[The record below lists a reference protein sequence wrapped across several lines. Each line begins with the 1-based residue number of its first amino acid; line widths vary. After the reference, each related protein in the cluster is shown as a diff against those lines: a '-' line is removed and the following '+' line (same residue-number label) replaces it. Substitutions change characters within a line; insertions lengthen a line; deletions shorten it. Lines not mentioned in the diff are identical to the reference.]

1 MIALMEGHN
10 ANAMPCR
17 WVLILPFTAVLSAQ
31 DLAQGDPPL
40 SAAAPNHDLSSN
52 GSDSGWVRAWMR
64 VAAKARASQPHFV
77 APLVTTHVMLV
88 QQFRYDLSWQR
99 DPSGGAITSN
109 YGSSRGLEIIP
120 LSRLEVG
127 IFPPSYVV
135 HQTNVANGFGDL
147 SYQVKFRAFSRTEG
161 KGDYFV
167 GFFLG
172 GSVPTG
178 GIPNGLGH
186 PVLSPTVAAAK
197 GLGSWDIQTTFGA
210 TLPTSGTSILG
221 RTLLFNT
228 EVDYRIKGK
237 IWPMIEQNSTFWV
250 DGPLS
255 GNKQVF
261 LTPGIVVGPFS
272 LHERLHVGFGFGVQT
287 AVSAF
292 HQYNHRWI
300 FSIRFPF

>member
-1 MIALMEGHN
+1 VQH
-10 ANAMPCR
+10 AMYCAP
-17 WVLILPFTAVLSAQ
+17 VLILLSTAVLCGQ
-31 DLAQGDPPL
+31 DLAQGDTPPA
-40 SAAAPNHDLSSN
+40 SNHDLSSN
-52 GSDSGWVRAWMR
+52 GKDSGWVRAWMQA
-64 VAAKARASQPHFV
+64 AAKARASQPHFV

-88 QQFRYDLSWQR
+88 QQFRYDMSWQR
-99 DPSGGAITSN
+99 DPSGGATTSN

-120 LSRLEVG
+120 SSRFEVG
-127 IFPPSYVV
+127 LFPPAYVV
-135 HQTNVANGFGDL
+135 HQNDNASGFGDF

-178 GIPNGLGH
+178 SAPNGLGH
-186 PVLSPTVAAAK
+186 PILSPTIAAAK
-197 GLGSWDIQTTFGA
+197 GLGPWDIQTTFGA
-210 TLPTSGTSILG
+210 NLPTSGTSVLG

-237 IWPMIEQNSTFWV
+237 IWPMFEQNSTFWV

-261 LTPGIVVGPFS
+261 LTPGIVIGPFS
-272 LHERLHVGFGFGVQT
+272 LNEKLHIGFGFGVQT

-300 FSIRFPF
+300 FSVRFPF